1 MGFDLMIFD
10 DLIKT
15 RFQSETQ
22 NNTFFHTLPSLK
34 FKNAS
39 DVLTKKTL
47 DLLTN
52 VFIIKKMTFKFEN
65 KNIHTNRFKIGIS
78 ATSDREVTYSVI
90 TIIV

>member
-34 FKNAS
+34 LKNAS
-39 DVLTKKTL
+39 HVLTKKTFGSS
-47 DLLTN
+47 N
-52 VFIIKKMTFKFEN
+52 QFF
-65 KNIHTNRFKIGIS
+65 
-78 ATSDREVTYSVI
+78 YY
-90 TIIV
+90 